1 MYVITLVS
9 WPIAESLGVK
19 YHVHLEDNDNPE
31 SGFWFWD
38 KAIAR
43 KKCRDLNATLKA
55 GMYQ

>member
-19 YHVHLEDNDNPE
+19 YHVHLEDNDDPE
-31 SGFWFWD
+31 SGYWFWN

-43 KKCRDLNATLKA
+43 TKCADLNRTRLKG
-55 GMYQ
+55 GM